1 MDSNILIIALV
12 ILVCLSAFF
21 SSTETA
27 FSSVNKIKIKNLA
40 NNGDKRAM
48 KVYKI
53 VENYSTFLSTILIGN
68 NIVNI
73 TASSLA
79 TALFINIFGQEAGV
93 TYSTLIMTVII
104 LIFGEITPKALAKE
118 RPESFALL
126 VVPIISFLMMILRP
140 INFIFDV
147 FKSLIVRIF
156 KVEKSDETYSS
167 EEFITI
173 VEEAHSEGDMDDHEA
188 DLLTNAIEFNDVD
201 VKDIMVPRVDVVAIA
216 IDTPLDEIGKIY
228 RESGYS
234 RLPVYKDSIDNII
247 GFLHEKDF
255 YYIYYNKDANKDIS
269 KQLKKV
275 IYTTPYIKISSLLR
289 QLQTEKTH
297 FAIVIDEYGG
307 TFGIVTMEDILEELV
322 GEIYDEH
329 DEVEEYYKKID
340 DKTYLVKG
348 DEDIDDMFKYF
359 DIKVDDDF
367 EFVSV
372 SGWVIDTC
380 DKIPV
385 KGDSFDYKHMHV
397 TVIDA
402 DEKKVNVIKVE
413 LSDPKIKEEKEDK
426 KQIKDKNEQ

>member
-27 FSSVNKIKIKNLA
+27 FSSANKIKLKNLA
-40 NNGDKRAM
+40 NNGNKKAERVM
-48 KVYKI
+48 KI
-53 VENYSTFLSTILIGN
+53 VDNYSSFLSTILIGN

-79 TALFINIFGQEAGV
+79 TALFINLFGQEVGV
-93 TYSTLIMTVII
+93 TYSTVVMTIVI
-104 LIFGEITPKALAKE
+104 LIFGEITPKAMAKE
-118 RPESFALL
+118 RPEGFALA
-126 VVPIISFLMMILRP
+126 VVGVISVLMVILKP
-140 INFIFDV
+140 INFIFDG
-147 FKSLIVRIF
+147 FKNLIVKIF
-156 KVEKSDETYSS
+156 KVEKADETYSS

-340 DKTYLVKG
+340 DSTYLVKG

-385 KGDSFDYKHMHV
+385 KGDSFDFKHMHV
-397 TVIDA
+397 TVMDA

-413 LSDPKIKEEKEDK
+413 LSDPKDKEEKEEK
-426 KQIKDKNEQ
+426 KPKEKNER